1 MLPAKPSTPQL
12 VRFAIIAAAGATTLS
27 LGACGNSQNAAPS
40 QSPGSSTNA
49 ASAPSQAPAPVPT
62 QPPTS
67 VPVPGKETRVAG
79 LIASVA
85 GNTVQVKQPNGT
97 ASVNFTPSTK
107 VSELGPAALSD
118 VTTGSCVN
126 VRPDQ
131 GTPTSGGMVV
141 AGWVRISPAVDGKC
155 PQTERANGSV
165 TGTVASVSGNG
176 ITINGASRTTVMVGE
191 NTRFS
196 KEAATTSRAIAT
208 GKCMSAE
215 GRQADGGALQAT
227 RISLR
232 PATDGKCPG
241 GPGEGGPHHP
251 HGG

>member
-1 MLPAKPSTPQL
+1 MPRLM
-12 VRFAIIAAAGATTLS
+12 RFAIIAVAGATTLS
-27 LGACGNSQNAAPS
+27 LGACGSSQNAAPS
-40 QSPGSSTNA
+40 GSPSSSTNA
-49 ASAPSQAPAPVPT
+49 ASAPSQPPAPVPT
-62 QPPTS
+62 PPPTS
-67 VPVPGKETRVAG
+67 APVPAKEARIAG
-79 LIASVA
+79 LIASVT
-85 GNTVQVKQPNGT
+85 GNTVQVKQPNGL
-97 ASVNFTPSTK
+97 ASVDFTPSTK
-107 VSELGPAALSD
+107 ISELGPAALSD

-141 AGWVRISPAVDGKC
+141 AGWVWISPPVNGKC
-155 PQTERANGSV
+155 PQKERTNGGV
-165 TGTVASVSGNG
+165 TGTVASVSGND

-215 GRQADGGALQAT
+215 GTQADGEALEAT

-232 PATDGKCPG
+232 PATNGKCRA